1 MKSLN
6 FHEIPGFRGNSVKS
20 HDAAG
25 GRKAEK
31 GGGRGP
37 PLEVGPVRR
46 DATTLM
52 DSYPFLEDFSIL
64 SDFRDFNTL

>member
-1 MKSLN
+1 MKSRN

-25 GRKAEK
+25 GEKRKR
-31 GGGRGP
+31 GGPRGP
-37 PLEVGPVRR
+37 PVEVGPVRR
-46 DATTLM
+46 TSTDNGNNH
-52 DSYPFLEDFSIL
+52 PFLEDYSIL